1 VGVDEPYGIVDG
13 QELEQGDF
21 VKRCPVY
28 VPEYIPTI
36 AEETDAEK
44 TIKYSLQTKEY
55 TFNVVVMTQSCD
67 LRPDK
72 ISFVVLCPYWSLEE
86 MIARDE
92 NLRPKKMQEKIR
104 QGYIPNY
111 HMLHECRLSKMP
123 HGIQIVDF
131 RLTFTMP
138 FNFLT
143 QFAESQGERLRLL
156 SPYKEK
162 LSHAFGHF
170 FSRVGLPQ
178 DIPPFTK

>member
-1 VGVDEPYGIVDG
+1 MSLDEPYGIVDG
-13 QELEQGDF
+13 HELEQGDF
-21 VKRCPVY
+21 IKRCPVY
-28 VPEYIPTI
+28 VPEYVHAIVEASDI
-36 AEETDAEK
+36 EK
-44 TIKYSLQTKEY
+44 LNKYSLQVKEY

-67 LRPDK
+67 LRPGK

-86 MIARDE
+86 MIERDA
-92 NLRPKKMQEKIR
+92 NLRPRKMQEKIR
-104 QGYIPNY
+104 QGSIPNY
-111 HMLHECRLSKMP
+111 HMLHECHLSRMS

-138 FNFLT
+138 FDFLT

-178 DIPPFTK
+178 DIPPFT